1 MRFVLS
7 MSQLPAVIAPRALQ
21 VFINCCKK
29 DVLAT
34 ATAEAIAMNKWAILP
49 DVPCNDFFRQ
59 FPNVLLFSN
68 AAGFSRALCRALE
81 QEPPALSTQHL
92 R

>member
-1 MRFVLS
+1 V
-7 MSQLPAVIAPRALQ
+7 PADCCNCSLQ

-34 ATAEAIAMNKWAILP
+34 ATAEAVAMNKWAILP
-49 DVPCNDFFRQ
+49 DVPCNEFFRP
-59 FPNVLLFSN
+59 FPNVLLFSS
-68 AAGFSRALCRALE
+68 AAGFSRALCQALE
-81 QEPPALSTQHL
+81 QEPPALSSQHL